1 MKQLLSILALI
12 FIVTVGVACQEKTG
26 DTSTMKSEGEQS
38 PANEVLDLQKENN
51 KNTAVEDQLIEQ
63 AKKAFENKNLDEAI
77 ALFTKALPSSKNPAE
92 LHYNI
97 GLCYGHKIMLDE
109 AIAEFKKA
117 IAIEPNHIKARN
129 NLGLAYERKGL
140 IDPALAEYKQ
150 AVTINPDNPQAHYNI
165 ARLYLVRRRQDPE
178 LVSLS
183 ADHYF
188 RAGILSLE
196 QGNEAWAIM
205 AYNGLKQTKVK
216 EREQELYNK
225 FTPELQKKVT
235 SK

>member
-1 MKQLLSILALI
+1 MKQLLSFLALI
-12 FIVTVGVACQEKTG
+12 FIVATGVACQDKTVDAPG
-26 DTSTMKSEGEQS
+26 VKPEGEQNLS
-38 PANEVLDLQKENN
+38 NEVLDLQRENK
-51 KNTAVEDQLIEQ
+51 KNAAGEDQLVEQ
-63 AKKAFENKNLDEAI
+63 AKKAFENRNLDEAI
-77 ALFTKALPSSKNPAE
+77 ALFTKALPSSENPAE
-92 LHYNI
+92 LHYSI
-97 GLCYGHKIMLDE
+97 GLCYGHKLMLDD

-150 AVTINPDNPQAHYNI
+150 AVKINPDYPQTHYNI
-165 ARLYLVRRRQDPE
+165 ARLYLVRRRQNPE
-178 LVSLS
+178 LASLS

-188 RAGILSLE
+188 RAGVLFLE
-196 QGNEAWAIM
+196 QGNETGAIT
-205 AYNGLKQTKVK
+205 AYHGLKQTRVK

-225 FTPELQKKVT
+225 FTPELQKKVA

>member
-1 MKQLLSILALI
+1 MKQLLSIIALI
-12 FIVTVGVACQEKTG
+12 FIVTTGTACQEKTR
-26 DTSTMKSEGEQS
+26 DASEVKSKGEQI
-38 PANEVLDLQKENN
+38 PGNEIPDSQKESS
-51 KNTAVEDQLIEQ
+51 KSATVEDQLIEQ
-63 AKKAFENKNLDEAI
+63 AKKAFENRNLDEAI

-92 LHYNI
+92 LHYYI
-97 GLCYGHKIMLDE
+97 GLCYGHQLMLDE
-109 AIAEFKKA
+109 AITEFKKA

-129 NLGLAYERKGL
+129 NLGLAYEKKAL
-140 IDPALAEYKQ
+140 IEPALAEYKQ
-150 AVTINPDNPQAHYNI
+150 AVTINPDYPQTHYNI
-165 ARLYLVRRRQDPE
+165 ARLYLVRKGQNPE
-178 LVSLS
+178 LASLS

-188 RAGILSLE
+188 RAGVLFLE

-225 FTPELQKKVT
+225 FSPELQKKIT

>member
-12 FIVTVGVACQEKTG
+12 LIVATVVACQEKTP
-26 DTSTMKSEGEQS
+26 DTSGVKSEGEQRS
-38 PANEVLDLQKENN
+38 ANETLDLQKENN
-51 KNTAVEDQLIEQ
+51 RNATVEDQLIEQ
-63 AKKAFENKNLDEAI
+63 AKKAFENRNFDESI

-97 GLCYGHKIMLDE
+97 GLCYGHQLMLDE

-150 AVTINPDNPQAHYNI
+150 AVIINPDFPKTHYNI

-178 LVSLS
+178 LTSLS

-188 RAGILSLE
+188 RAGVLFLE

-225 FTPELQKKVT
+225 FPPELQQKVT

>member
-1 MKQLLSILALI
+1 MKQRVSFLALI
-12 FIVTVGVACQEKTG
+12 FVVATGVACQEKTG
-26 DTSTMKSEGEQS
+26 DTPGVKPEGEQRL
-38 PANEVLDLQKENN
+38 ANEVPDLQRENN
-51 KNTAVEDQLIEQ
+51 KNAAGEDQLIEQ
-63 AKKAFENKNLDEAI
+63 AKKAFENRNLDEAI
-77 ALFTKALPSSKNPAE
+77 ALFTRALPASKNPAE
-92 LHYNI
+92 LHYSI
-97 GLCYGHKIMLDE
+97 GLCYGHKLMLDE

-150 AVTINPDNPQAHYNI
+150 AVKINPDYPQTHYNI
-165 ARLYLVRRRQDPE
+165 ARLYLVRRRQNPE
-178 LVSLS
+178 LDSLS

-188 RAGILSLE
+188 RAGELFLE
-196 QGNEAWAIM
+196 QGNETGAVM
-205 AYNGLKQTKVK
+205 AYNGLKQTKAK